1 MEPGEYELQV
11 WHPLAREMQP
21 IFEGNVTVSS
31 GTGQQKIA
39 VQAQAP
45 LRLRPE
51 STVPA
56 NWDAY

>member
-1 MEPGEYELQV
+1 MQV

-21 IFEGNVTVSS
+21 FIGQRIQVPAGSDTLQD
-31 GTGQQKIA
+31 GATGDEA
-39 VQAQAP
+39 